1 MSRIEIKDVTKN
13 FKSVRAVN
21 HVNITLEEGK
31 IYGLLGRN
39 GAGKSTLLNLIN
51 SRLAVDEGSITM
63 DGESLW
69 ENPKVNG
76 KLYLVNEKNLFP
88 EGRKVSEIFR
98 WTKEFFPEF
107 DMEYAMH
114 LAQLFQLDTR
124 KKTKGL
130 STGYQSIFKNIVAL
144 STHAPFVFLDEP
156 VLGLDAYHRDLFYRL
171 LLERYAGEPFTL
183 VISTHLIEE
192 VAGIVEEVIIL
203 KKGEV
208 LKIADTEELLNMGY
222 TVSGPASLVD
232 AYTRDK
238 DLAGADTLGGLK
250 TAYVLGRPEREL
262 PEGLEFT
269 KMDLQK
275 LFIRLTD
282 EA

>member
-51 SRLAVDEGSITM
+51 SRLAADEGSITM

-98 WTKEFFPEF
+98 
-107 DMEYAMH
+107 
-114 LAQLFQLDTR
+114 
-124 KKTKGL
+124 
-130 STGYQSIFKNIVAL
+130 
-144 STHAPFVFLDEP
+144 
-156 VLGLDAYHRDLFYRL
+156 
-171 LLERYAGEPFTL
+171 
-183 VISTHLIEE
+183 
-192 VAGIVEEVIIL
+192 
-203 KKGEV
+203 
-208 LKIADTEELLNMGY
+208 
-222 TVSGPASLVD
+222 
-232 AYTRDK
+232 
-238 DLAGADTLGGLK
+238 
-250 TAYVLGRPEREL
+250 
-262 PEGLEFT
+262 
-269 KMDLQK
+269 
-275 LFIRLTD
+275 
-282 EA
+282 

>member
-1 MSRIEIKDVTKN
+1 
-13 FKSVRAVN
+13 
-21 HVNITLEEGK
+21 
-31 IYGLLGRN
+31 
-39 GAGKSTLLNLIN
+39 
-51 SRLAVDEGSITM
+51 
-63 DGESLW
+63 
-69 ENPKVNG
+69 
-76 KLYLVNEKNLFP
+76 
-88 EGRKVSEIFR
+88 
-98 WTKEFFPEF
+98 
-107 DMEYAMH
+107 
-114 LAQLFQLDTR
+114 
-124 KKTKGL
+124 
-130 STGYQSIFKNIVAL
+130 
-144 STHAPFVFLDEP
+144 
-156 VLGLDAYHRDLFYRL
+156 

-238 DLAGADTLGGLK
+238 DLAGADMLGGLK
-250 TAYVLGRPEREL
+250 TAYVLGRPEQEL